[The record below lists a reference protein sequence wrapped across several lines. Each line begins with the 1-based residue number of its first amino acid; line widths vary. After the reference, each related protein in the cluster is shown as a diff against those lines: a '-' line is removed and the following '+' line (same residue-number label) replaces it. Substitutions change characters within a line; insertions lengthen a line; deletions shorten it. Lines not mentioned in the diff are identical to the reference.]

1 MIIHAVTARRCFS
14 RGKSPFGVGALA
26 AASTGIATSTVHRA
40 GKHLLRNKNPLQII
54 LFYRHE
60 GRSPLAKLLTV
71 LPLFASYEI
80 LPTHEEGGRKSL
92 GGGFRPQV

>member
-1 MIIHAVTARRCFS
+1 VLWQLLQQVLRRQQRTEQENTF
-14 RGKSPFGVGALA
+14 FE
-26 AASTGIATSTVHRA
+26 T
-40 GKHLLRNKNPLQII
+40 KNPLQII

-71 LPLFASYEI
+71 LPLFAGYEI